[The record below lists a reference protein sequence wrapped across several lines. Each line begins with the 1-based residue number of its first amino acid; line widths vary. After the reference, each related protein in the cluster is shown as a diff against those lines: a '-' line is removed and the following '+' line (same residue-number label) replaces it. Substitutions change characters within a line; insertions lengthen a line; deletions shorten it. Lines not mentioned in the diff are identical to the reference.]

1 MKKSVLIAACAFC
14 MLSASAQSE
23 SEGITWGI
31 RAGLNVSNQ
40 HGNGENAGSK
50 AGFNVGIVADIPI
63 ISQYFYIQPGLYY
76 TMKGFKA
83 TSLESSWYWNYDK
96 HTEKVNPYYIEI
108 PILLS
113 GRYNITDKVQVQVN
127 FGPYF
132 AIGIAGKY
140 KTKDEWANNYT
151 EESGIDRWQCDYF
164 GPYNDFYFGEGKYSG
179 GLKGKRFDCGLS
191 IGAGFTFVKHYYIG
205 FQYELGLTNAYTDEF
220 IKYTRF
226 DSIKNRN
233 WMISLGYNF

>member
-1 MKKSVLIAACAFC
+1 MKKLVLIAACAFC
-14 MLSASAQSE
+14 VLTASAQSD

-31 RAGLNVSNQ
+31 RGGLNVSNQ

-50 AGFNVGIVADIPI
+50 AGFNVGVVADIPI

-76 TMKGFKA
+76 TMKGYRA
-83 TSLESSWYWNYDK
+83 TDKDSGDWGYDK
-96 HTEKVNPYYIEI
+96 YTEKVNPYYIEI

-127 FGPYF
+127 AGPYF

-140 KTKDEWANNYT
+140 KTKDEWETYYNDNYWV
-151 EESGIDRWQCDYF
+151 DKWQCDYF
-164 GPYNDFYFGEGKYSG
+164 GPYNDYYFGEGKYSG
-179 GLKGKRFDCGLS
+179 GLEGKRFECGLS
-191 IGAGFTFVKHYYIG
+191 FGAGFTFVKHYYIG
-205 FQYELGLTNAYTDEF
+205 FQYELGLTNAYSDNL
-220 IKYTRF
+220 IQYSRF

-233 WMISLGYNF
+233 CMISLGYNF